1 VHVLGNV
8 KGRLTVLAKA
18 KVIVGGII
26 GGDVVNRGGRAY
38 IEHSA
43 KILGKVK
50 TKEDGETTFERERS
64 SSGE

>member
-1 VHVLGNV
+1 
-8 KGRLTVLAKA
+8 
-18 KVIVGGII
+18 VIVGGII